1 MSEANDQNQS
11 DEYDAPWKTILK
23 AYFKDFLA
31 FFLPE
36 AHDGIDWSRP
46 VEFLDQEFSR
56 LMQASETKDRR
67 VDLLVKVWLL
77 DGTERW
83 VLVHIEVHGNR
94 TADFLERMLTAHY
107 RIRDFYQRTVVALV
121 ILADEEANW
130 RPSEYRDEMWGTRLS
145 YQFTAI
151 KLLDYLNRL
160 PELEASDNPF
170 AIVTLAHL
178 RAKQTK
184 RQPQTRYAARWQITR
199 SLFRRGFSRD
209 QIHNFYK
216 FIEWVMVLPEDME
229 RQFVEELKAL
239 EEENEMSYML
249 SAERFGIEKGILI
262 GEQKGEAKILT
273 RQLQRR
279 FGDLPEWASEKIA
292 QAKPSILEEWTL
304 RILDAPTLESVL
316 ADLS

>member
-1 MSEANDQNQS
+1 MLETDDQNRAN
-11 DEYDAPWKTILK
+11 EYDAPWKTILK
-23 AYFKDFLA
+23 AYFRVFLA

-46 VEFLDQEFSR
+46 AEFLDQEFSR
-56 LMQASETKDRR
+56 LMQAAETKDRR

-83 VLVHIEVHGNR
+83 VLVHVEVHGNR

-121 ILADEEANW
+121 ILADEESNW

-145 YQFTAI
+145 YQFMSV
-151 KLLDYLNRL
+151 KLLDYLDHL
-160 PELEASDNPF
+160 PELEVSDNPF

-184 RQPQTRYAARWQITR
+184 RQPQARYAARWQITR
-199 SLFRRGFSRD
+199 SLFRRGFSRE
-209 QIHNFYK
+209 QIHDFYK
-216 FIEWVMVLPEDME
+216 FIEWVMVLPENME
-229 RQFVEELKAL
+229 RRFVEELKDL

-249 SAERFGIEKGILI
+249 SAERFGIEKGKLE
-262 GEQKGEAKILT
+262 GRLEGQAAMLT

-279 FGDLPEWASEKIA
+279 FGQLPDPVKAKVT
-292 QAKPSILEEWTL
+292 QAKLEQIENWSE
-304 RILDAPTLESVL
+304 RILDAKSLDDVF
-316 ADLS
+316 AH